1 MTMQMIDV
9 VNVLGT
15 PYTVTKKNMVEEP
28 ELEQCDGFC
37 DHTTKS
43 IVISDIIERPGSVE
57 DLDTYTKGVIRHEL
71 VHAFLFESGLGSES
85 WGKDE
90 EIVDWIAQ
98 QFPKMLEAFKG
109 IDAI

>member
-1 MTMQMIDV
+1 MQMIDV

-57 DLDTYTKGVIRHEL
+57 DLDTYIKGVIRHEL
-71 VHAFLFESGLGSES
+71 VHAFLFESGLGADS
-85 WGKDE
+85 WGINE
-90 EIVDWIAQ
+90 EIVDWIAY
-98 QFPKMLEAFKG
+98 QFPKLAEAFTKV
-109 IDAI
+109 DAL

>member
-1 MTMQMIDV
+1 MQMIDV

-90 EIVDWIAQ
+90 EIVDWIAY
-98 QFPKMLEAFKG
+98 QFPKLAEAFAKV
-109 IDAI
+109 DAL

>member
-1 MTMQMIDV
+1 MQLVDV

-15 PYTVTKKNMVEEP
+15 NYTIKKMNMVEEP

-37 DHTTKS
+37 DHTTKV
-43 IVISDIIERPGSVE
+43 IVISDIQERPGSVE
-57 DLDTYTKGVIRHEL
+57 DLDVYMQRVIRHEL

-85 WGKDE
+85 WGHDE

-98 QFPKMLEAFKG
+98 QFPKMLEAFRT